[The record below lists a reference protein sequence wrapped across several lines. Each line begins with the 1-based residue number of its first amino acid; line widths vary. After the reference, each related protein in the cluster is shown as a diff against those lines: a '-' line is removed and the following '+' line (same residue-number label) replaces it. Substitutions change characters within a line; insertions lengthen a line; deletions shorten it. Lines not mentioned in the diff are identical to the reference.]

1 MIDAKAFG
9 VELAGIV
16 KAATT
21 PLVARIAAL
30 EAALAAFPAPADGRD
45 GKDGADGA
53 PGRDGTSVTI
63 DDVMPEMLAHLDTF
77 LASIPMPADG
87 KDGVPGRD
95 GADGKDGVDGEAGA
109 DGKDGADGRGGRDGQ
124 DGAPGRDGIDGRDGL
139 AVMDLLRAAGGRL
152 VAVMSDGRPKDLG
165 VFVGKDGA
173 DGRDGRD
180 GQDGAPGRD
189 GFGFDDLSFEQTG
202 ERSAILRFVR
212 GEDVKEFPLSL
223 PGFVDCGVWKDGNTY
238 QRGDGVTYAGSFWI
252 AGDGAEGRPDAAK
265 GWRLAVKKGRDGKD
279 GEAGKKGEP
288 GQPGKPGRDLT
299 QLGADGSK
307 W

>member
-1 MIDAKAFG
+1 
-9 VELAGIV
+9 
-16 KAATT
+16 
-21 PLVARIAAL
+21 
-30 EAALAAFPAPADGRD
+30 
-45 GKDGADGA
+45 
-53 PGRDGTSVTI
+53 
-63 DDVMPEMLAHLDTF
+63 
-77 LASIPMPADG
+77 
-87 KDGVPGRD
+87 
-95 GADGKDGVDGEAGA
+95 
-109 DGKDGADGRGGRDGQ
+109 
-124 DGAPGRDGIDGRDGL
+124 
-139 AVMDLLRAAGGRL
+139 MDLLRAEGGRL
-152 VAVMSDGRPKDLG
+152 VAVMSDGRTKDLG

>member
-9 VELAGIV
+9 AELAGIV

-45 GKDGADGA
+45 GRDGADGA

-95 GADGKDGVDGEAGA
+95 GADGKDGVDGKAGA
-109 DGKDGADGRGGRDGQ
+109 D
-124 DGAPGRDGIDGRDGL
+124 
-139 AVMDLLRAAGGRL
+139 
-152 VAVMSDGRPKDLG
+152 
-165 VFVGKDGA
+165 GKDGA